1 MVTKQEIVIAIRQ
14 VAIKQLLSRKQLYS
28 RAMAVLAVLAI
39 GGMLAACSSSTET
52 TANTST
58 AGACWA
64 KATSASSCGGMTA
77 LVKAAKAEGHL
88 NVIALPP
95 DWANYGSIIKSF
107 EDKYGISVNSENPN
121 GSSGEELAALR
132 SQKGS
137 GRAPDVVDVGPS
149 FALQGTSEGLFA
161 PYEVAT
167 WSDIPADQKSA
178 SGYWWYDYGGYI
190 SIGYDAGIFHNAPT
204 SFNSLL
210 APQYKGSVCLD
221 GNPESAGAAFAG
233 VFAAALANGGSFNN
247 IEPGVQYF
255 KKLAAAG
262 NFLPTGASPSSIESG
277 QCRVTI
283 DWTYLEAQYAAAL
296 KGRVN
301 WKVFVPASGHYAS
314 YYVQAISKYAP
325 DPAAAR
331 LWEEYL
337 FSPAGQNGWLEGYAM
352 PVELSSMVKNGT
364 VDRQAL
370 SAIPA
375 VEGTPSFPSQSQLA
389 KAQQVIVSQWPS
401 V

>member
-1 MVTKQEIVIAIRQ
+1 MKRLRFQG
-14 VAIKQLLSRKQLYS
+14 
-28 RAMAVLAVLAI
+28 MAVVATLAI
-39 GGMLAACSSSTET
+39 GSSLAACSSSSQP
-52 TANTST
+52 TANVS
-58 AGACWA
+58 AASACWA
-64 KATSASSCGGMTA
+64 KATSASECGGMAA

-95 DWANYGSIIKSF
+95 DWANYGSIIKNF
-107 EDKYGISVNSENPN
+107 ESKYGISVNSENPN
-121 GSSGEELAALR
+121 GSSGEELAAIR

-137 GRAPDVVDVGPS
+137 GKAPDVVDVGPS
-149 FALQGTSEGLFA
+149 FALQGTSEGLFT
-161 PYEVAT
+161 PYRVAT
-167 WSDIPADQKSA
+167 WSSIPADQKSA
-178 SGYWWYDYGGYI
+178 SGYWWDDYGGYI
-190 SIGYDAGIFHNAPT
+190 SIGYNAGIFHNAPT

-233 VFAAALANGGSFNN
+233 VFAAALANGGSFSN
-247 IEPGVQYF
+247 IEPGIQYF
-255 KKLAAAG
+255 KSLAKAG
-262 NFLPTGASPSSIESG
+262 NFVPTGASPSSIESG

-283 DWTYLEAQYAAAL
+283 DWTYLEAQYAVGL
-296 KGRVN
+296 KGKVD

-352 PVELSSMVKNGT
+352 PVELSSMISSGT
-364 VDRQAL
+364 VNKQAL

-375 VEGTPSFPSQSQLA
+375 VSGTPSFPSLSQLT
-389 KAQQVIVSQWPS
+389 KAQEAIVSQWPS